1 MTTQPL
7 GRTIRT
13 VKPIP
18 QARNNFERTMWLF
31 MRYSGLALTLLALT
45 HFGYQHIIVGTQNIP
60 TAQTVNNW
68 GEAGK
73 SINLGQFAW
82 RAYYMAILGLAMLH
96 GMNGVRQ
103 IAWDYIGNNKTAY
116 TVFMG
121 IVVLLS
127 VIVTILGTLAL
138 IFGATAK

>member
-1 MTTQPL
+1 
-7 GRTIRT
+7 
-13 VKPIP
+13 
-18 QARNNFERTMWLF
+18 
-31 MRYSGLALTLLALT
+31 
-45 HFGYQHIIVGTQNIP
+45 
-60 TAQTVNNW
+60 
-68 GEAGK
+68 
-73 SINLGQFAW
+73 
-82 RAYYMAILGLAMLH
+82 MAILGLAMLH